1 MTLRACKRCKKLS
14 RPTKLTMIACLHVL
28 CHRLAH
34 CVLKTDST
42 LNPPTCLDKYKALVH
57 QQNTTEKI
65 MNLFAEKAFT
75 ALGCVEIACYL
86 TELFPFSPRIFPV
99 KHISIIKH
107 TLAVTCMVPALANFD
122 FLGGIFSCCR

>member
-1 MTLRACKRCKKLS
+1 MTLRACKRCKKFS

-28 CHRLAH
+28 CRRLAH
-34 CVLKTDST
+34 NGLKADST
-42 LNPPTCLDKYKALVH
+42 LNPPTGMGNYKALAH
-57 QQNTTEKI
+57 QQNTTEKTV
-65 MNLFAEKAFT
+65 NLFAEKPS
-75 ALGCVEIACYL
+75 LLLCLLKSLVHL

-99 KHISIIKH
+99 KQFSILKP